1 MSFDESF
8 HIVGTILTMYEAN
21 PIQRLADVDYSRAE
35 TFGERA
41 CSLSRLLSKGYN
53 VPKGV
58 VITTKIFKRFLNNMP
73 GAKRI
78 DHLIAH
84 ATPEN
89 SGETAEE
96 IQETIISSPMPMQ
109 MANPIAE
116 EIYKLLDIIKSD
128 SVVIR
133 TSAHVEDSS
142 RHICSGR
149 GVFFHL
155 KEIHDIIQVI
165 KSCWA
170 SAFTAD
176 VLIDLIQAGLP
187 PDNVRIAIIVE
198 EMVLAKVCGVIS
210 VKNDVKDLHI
220 RANWG
225 TQVHEEKNGIYCDH
239 FIVDEQKVGEPLET
253 FASYKHKIS
262 HIPPNTRHAVVV
274 DNLPEQRN
282 ALSLNQQ
289 DITTL
294 VQLAKKVRRDF
305 EVDYDIEFIFDNEGT
320 LWLLDAIPRA
330 AHRNIHRIGTAVV
343 QAQDT
348 INNGE

>member
-1 MSFDESF
+1 MSFEESF
-8 HIVGTILTMYEAN
+8 HIVGTILTMYEAD

-41 CSLSRLLSKGYN
+41 CSLSRLISKGYN
-53 VPKGV
+53 VPQGV

-73 GAKRI
+73 GTKRI

-89 SGETAEE
+89 SKITAQE
-96 IQETIISSPMPMQ
+96 IQETIIRSPMPMQ

-116 EIYKLLDIIKSD
+116 KIYKLLDVIKSD

-142 RHICSGR
+142 KHTCSGR

-155 KEIHDIIQVI
+155 KEIHDIIEVI
-165 KSCWA
+165 KNCWA

-176 VLIDLIQAGLP
+176 VLQDLMRAGLP

-198 EMVLAKVCGVIS
+198 EMVAAKVSGVLS

-225 TQVHEEKNGIYCDH
+225 TQVHEEKNGICCDH
-239 FIVDEQKVGEPLET
+239 FIVNEQKIGEPLET
-253 FASYKHKIS
+253 FVSYKEKIS
-262 HIPPNTRHAVVV
+262 QIPPNTRHAVVV
-274 DNLPEQRN
+274 DNLPEQRK

-289 DITTL
+289 NITAL
-294 VQLAKKVRRDF
+294 VQLAKKIRRDF
-305 EVDYDIEFIFDNEGT
+305 EVDYDLEFVFDNNGT

-330 AHRNIHRIGTAVV
+330 THRNVHRIGTSVV
-343 QAQDT
+343 Q
-348 INNGE
+348 

>member
-1 MSFDESF
+1 
-8 HIVGTILTMYEAN
+8 VYEAN

-41 CSLSRLLSKGYN
+41 CSLSRLISKGYN
-53 VPKGV
+53 VPQGV

-73 GAKRI
+73 GTKRI
-78 DHLIAH
+78 DHLINN

-89 SGETAEE
+89 YKETARE

-116 EIYKLLDIIKSD
+116 EIYKLFDVIESD

-142 RHICSGR
+142 KHICSGR
-149 GVFFHL
+149 GVYFHL

-165 KSCWA
+165 KNCWA

-176 VLIDLIQAGLP
+176 VLYDLMRAGLP

-198 EMVLAKVCGVIS
+198 EMVSAKVSGVIS
-210 VKNDVKDLHI
+210 VKNDIKDLHI
-220 RANWG
+220 KANWG
-225 TQVHEEKNGIYCDH
+225 THVQVEKNGICCDH
-239 FIVDEQKVGEPLET
+239 FIIDEQKIGEPLET
-253 FASYKHKIS
+253 FVSYKDKIS
-262 HIPPNTRHAVVV
+262 HIPPDTRHAVVI
-274 DNLPEQRN
+274 DNIPEQKQ

-289 DITTL
+289 NITTL
-294 VQLAKKVRRDF
+294 VQLAKKIRRDF
-305 EVDYDIEFIFDNEGT
+305 EIDYDIEFIFDEEGT
-320 LWLLDAIPRA
+320 LWLLDAVPRA
-330 AHRNIHRIGTAVV
+330 THRNIHRIGTSVV
-343 QAQDT
+343 RLQDT
-348 INNGE
+348 KDGE